1 MAGFGT
7 DAMLSIFELVLVAL
21 QGGQRIRGYWISAN
35 SSIVHDLPR
44 FSRAK

>member
-21 QGGQRIRGYWISAN
+21 QGGQRIRGYW
-35 SSIVHDLPR
+35 D
-44 FSRAK
+44 FCQ